1 MISLLTHAR
10 DSGKNTR
17 FMIKIF
23 TLKEMMMMTTME
35 RTRVEIFY
43 HKPRA
48 GFSRISMG
56 MITRLNEKK
65 VNMISYSHLTL
76 SLRRPLSVDWFL
88 YDNGLRHERV
98 KKIENI
104 SCKEISNNCILLFPR
119 LYLKSKFIKLDAEF
133 I

>member
-1 MISLLTHAR
+1 MPLDILEKP
-10 DSGKNTR
+10 GTR

-98 KKIENI
+98 KKEGID
-104 SCKEISNNCILLFPR
+104 SFFGRAL
-119 LYLKSKFIKLDAEF
+119 
-133 I
+133 

>member
-1 MISLLTHAR
+1 MPLDILEKP
-10 DSGKNTR
+10 GTR

-23 TLKEMMMMTTME
+23 TLKEMMMMMTTME

-104 SCKEISNNCILLFPR
+104 SCEEISNNCNLLFPKF
-119 LYLKSKFIKLDAEF
+119 YLKSKFIKLDAEF

>member
-1 MISLLTHAR
+1 MPLDILEKP
-10 DSGKNTR
+10 GTR

-35 RTRVEIFY
+35 RTSVEIFY

-98 KKIENI
+98 KKKRLTDKFYEGDNGNQNVQEPEN
-104 SCKEISNNCILLFPR
+104 K
-119 LYLKSKFIKLDAEF
+119 KFKR
-133 I
+133 